1 VASLIKLRLS
11 MLGSI
16 ALVIGITTLI
26 LSAILSLFS
35 YGADVMTILTFSLV
49 FVVGVHFLQW
59 LISPWIIEALYKV
72 RPVTSTGDL
81 WVAEVVEKVARA
93 SGLKRVPKAMI
104 SQLGIPNAFAYG
116 NFLSGYK
123 VAVTQGLIDSLPR
136 EEVEAVV
143 AHEVGHIKHRDV
155 EVMMVISILPAL
167 IYWLGRI
174 LIYSGFLSS
183 GRSRESKSTP
193 ALAFLVGMVLIIVSF
208 LSNLVVLYISRLREY
223 YADSN
228 SVLTL
233 PEGGR
238 NLQRALARILVA
250 SGTISKPRSGE
261 ISSAT
266 KLKALL
272 ISDPELGVRSSIRT
286 YDIDEV
292 VEWIKSQ
299 KRISPL
305 EIFSTHPDPAKRLR
319 FIDRLEQETTK
330 TRYTIFRV

>member
-1 VASLIKLRLS
+1 MASLIKLKLS

-16 ALVIGITTLI
+16 ALVIGVTTLI
-26 LSAILSLFS
+26 ISAILSLFF
-35 YGADVMTILTFSLV
+35 YGVDVATLLTFILI
-49 FVVGVHFLQW
+49 FVVGIHFIQW

-72 RPVTSTGDL
+72 KPVSSTGDL
-81 WVAEVVEKVARA
+81 WIAEMVERVAKA
-93 SGLKRVPKAMI
+93 SGLKKVPKAMI
-104 SQLGIPNAFAYG
+104 SYLGIPNAFAYG

-123 VAVTQGLIDSLPR
+123 VAVTRGLIENLPR

-143 AHEVGHIKHRDV
+143 AHEIGHIKHRDV
-155 EVMMVISILPAL
+155 EVMMIISILPAL

-174 LIYSGFLSS
+174 LMYSGFFSS
-183 GRSRESKSTP
+183 GRSRDSRSTP
-193 ALAFLVGMVLIIVSF
+193 VLAFLVGMVLIIVSF
-208 LSNLVVLYISRLREY
+208 LSNLIVLYISRLREY

-238 NLQRALARILVA
+238 NLQRALARILVM
-250 SGTISKPRSGE
+250 SGAVSRSRTRD

-272 ISDPELGVRSSIRT
+272 ISDPELGIGSIRT

-299 KRISPL
+299 KKISPL

-330 TRYTIFRV
+330 TKYTLLRV

>member
-1 VASLIKLRLS
+1 MASLVKLRFS
-11 MLGSI
+11 MIGSI

-35 YGADVMTILTFSLV
+35 YGMDITLILTFSLV
-49 FVVGVHFLQW
+49 FVIGIHFLQW

-72 RPVTSTGDL
+72 KPVSSTGDF
-81 WVAEVVEKVARA
+81 WIAEMVEKVAKA
-93 SGLKRVPKAMI
+93 SGLKKPPKAMI
-104 SQLGIPNAFAYG
+104 SYLRIPNAFAYG
-116 NFLSGYK
+116 NFLTGYK
-123 VAVTQGLIDSLPR
+123 VAVTQGLIENLPR
-136 EEVEAVV
+136 EEVEAVI
-143 AHEVGHIKHRDV
+143 AHEIGHIKHRDV

-174 LIYSGFLSS
+174 LMYSGFYSS
-183 GRSRESKSTP
+183 GRSKESRSAP
-193 ALAFLVGMVLIIVSF
+193 ILAFLIGMVLIVVSF
-208 LSNLVVLYISRLREY
+208 LSNLIVLYISRLREH

-238 NLQRALARILVA
+238 NLQRALARILVY
-250 SGTISKPRSGE
+250 SGVISRRGSGE
-261 ISSAT
+261 ISNAT

-272 ISDPELGVRSSIRT
+272 ISDPELGVRTLGT
-286 YDIDEV
+286 YDNIDEV

-299 KRISPL
+299 KKITPL

-319 FIDRLEQETTK
+319 FIEKLEEETTK
-330 TRYTIFRV
+330 TRYTLLRV

>member
-1 VASLIKLRLS
+1 MASLIKLRLS

-35 YGADVMTILTFSLV
+35 YGVDAATLLAFTLV
-49 FVVGVHFLQW
+49 FVVGIHFIQW

-72 RPVTSTGDL
+72 KPVSSTGDL
-81 WVAEVVEKVARA
+81 WIAEMVEKVARA

-104 SQLGIPNAFAYG
+104 SYLRIPNAFAYG

-123 VAVTQGLIDSLPR
+123 VAITQGLIENLPR
-136 EEVEAVV
+136 EEIEAVV
-143 AHEVGHIKHRDV
+143 AHEIGHIKHRDV

-174 LIYSGFLSS
+174 LIYSGFFTS
-183 GRSRESKSTP
+183 GRSRESKSAP
-193 ALAFLVGMVLIIVSF
+193 VLAFLLGMVLIIVSF
-208 LSNLVVLYISRLREY
+208 LSNLIVLYISRLREH

-238 NLQRALARILVA
+238 NLQRALARILMA
-250 SGTISKPRSGE
+250 SGAISRSRFGDV
-261 ISSAT
+261 SKAT

-272 ISDPELGVRSSIRT
+272 ISDPELGIGHVRT

-299 KRISPL
+299 KKISHL

-319 FIDRLEQETTK
+319 FIDKLEQETK
-330 TRYTIFRV
+330 TRYTLLRV

>member
-1 VASLIKLRLS
+1 MASLVKLRLS
-11 MLGSI
+11 MIGSV

-35 YGADVMTILTFSLV
+35 YGVDAVTILTFSLI
-49 FVVGVHFLQW
+49 FVIGVHVLQW
-59 LISPWIIEALYKV
+59 LISPWIIEALYRVK
-72 RPVTSTGDL
+72 PVSKTEDS
-81 WVAEVVEKVARA
+81 WIAEIVERVARA
-93 SGLKRVPKAMI
+93 SGLKKTPKAMI
-104 SQLGIPNAFAYG
+104 SYVTVPNAFAYG

-123 VAVTQGLIDSLPR
+123 VAITQGLIGSLPR
-136 EEVEAVV
+136 EEIEAVV

-174 LIYSGFLSS
+174 LVYSGFFSS
-183 GRSRESKSTP
+183 GRSRESKSVP
-193 ALAFLVGMVLIIVSF
+193 VLAFLVGIVLIIVSF
-208 LSNLVVLYISRLREY
+208 LSNLIVLYISRLREY

-250 SGTISKPRSGE
+250 SGSISRPRSRDL
-261 ISSAT
+261 SSAT

-272 ISDPELGVRSSIRT
+272 ISDPELGIGTVRT

-299 KRISPL
+299 KRITPL

-319 FIDRLEQETTK
+319 FIDKLEQETTK
-330 TRYTIFRV
+330 TKYTLLRV